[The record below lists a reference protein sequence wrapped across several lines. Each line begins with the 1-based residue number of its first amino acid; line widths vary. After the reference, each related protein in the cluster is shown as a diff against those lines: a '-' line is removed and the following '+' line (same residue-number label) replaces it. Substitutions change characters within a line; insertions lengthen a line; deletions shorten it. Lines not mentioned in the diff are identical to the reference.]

1 MATPSAANGR
11 IAKLLLK
18 RTTSNTAVAPGP
30 FHIFPP
36 LKKKK
41 CKEATHP
48 KQTSALLCTGG
59 ATFKKKIEETLLILK
74 QKAA

>member
-36 LKKKK
+36 LKKK